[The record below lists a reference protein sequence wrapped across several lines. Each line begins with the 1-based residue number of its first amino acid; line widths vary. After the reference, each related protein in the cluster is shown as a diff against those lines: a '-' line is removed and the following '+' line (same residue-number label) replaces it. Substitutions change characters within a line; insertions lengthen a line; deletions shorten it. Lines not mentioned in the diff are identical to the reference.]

1 MSLINKLIMAAYN
14 GRYRQFDRMATD
26 GAAIQAAQLDDLT
39 TRGAETA
46 IGHDLGL
53 KPQMSYADFNRQVP
67 VGDYESFRPY
77 VERMLQGETNV
88 TWPGKVR
95 WFAKSSGTS
104 GSKSKFIPVTDDA
117 LRLCH
122 TRGNH
127 DVIANYFRQHPDT
140 NVWKGK
146 CLTLGGSKQLTST
159 GTGSQTGDLSAILI
173 GSAPAWSDLFRAPKK
188 DIALIAHWEEKLE
201 KITNATIGQNI
212 TSLAGVPSWFLVLIK
227 YIMDRQGA
235 KTLQDVWPNLELFIH
250 GGINFEPYRE
260 QYKAL
265 APNGINFLE
274 TYNASEGFFAIQ
286 TDPTDRGMQLM
297 LDYGVFYEFV
307 PLDQVGQPHPAG
319 IVPLEGVTTGV
330 DYAVVITTNGGL
342 WRYMI
347 GDTVRFTQ
355 TKPWKIIISGRT
367 KLYINAFGEE
377 LMISNAEAAMAKAC
391 AATGAVVKDYTAAPV
406 FMDQQ
411 TRGCHQWL
419 VEFETAPADT
429 DAFAHELDVALQS
442 VNSDYEAKRYKD
454 ITLAPLRLTVAHT
467 GLFEG
472 WLAAHGKMGGQNK
485 VPRLRNDR
493 QIIDELLQMNSSP
506 NKTT

>member
-1 MSLINKLIMAAYN
+1 MSLINKIIMSAYAS
-14 GRYRQFDRMATD
+14 RYRQFDRMTTD
-26 GAAIQAAQLDDLT
+26 GPALQYEQLDALIA
-39 TRGAETA
+39 RGSDTLFAK
-46 IGHDLGL
+46 DLGL
-53 KPQMSYADFNRQVP
+53 AKGMSYADFNRLVP

-77 VERMLQGETNV
+77 VERMLKGECDV
-88 TWPGKVR
+88 TWPGRVR

-117 LRLCH
+117 LKHCH
-122 TRGNH
+122 NRGNH
-127 DVIANYFRQHPDT
+127 DVIATYLRQHPDSKT
-140 NVWKGK
+140 WRGK
-146 CLTLGGSKQLTST
+146 CLTLGGSKKLTDT

-188 DIALIAHWEEKLE
+188 SIALIANWEEKLE
-201 KITNATIGQNI
+201 KIYNATANQNI

-227 YIMDRQGA
+227 YIMDRKGA
-235 KTLQDVWPNLELFIH
+235 KNLQEVWPNLELFIH
-250 GGINFEPYRE
+250 GGINFSPYRE

-265 APNGINFLE
+265 APKGINFLE
-274 TYNASEGFFAIQ
+274 TYNASEGFFALQ
-286 TDPTDRGMQLM
+286 PDPSDPGMQLM
-297 LDYGVFYEFV
+297 LDYGVFFEFV
-307 PLDQVGQPHPAG
+307 PLDEVGQAHPAN
-319 IVPLEGVTTGV
+319 IVPLEGVKTGV

-355 TKPWKIIISGRT
+355 TAPWKIIISGRT

-391 AATGAVVKDYTAAPV
+391 AETGAVVKDYTAAPV
-406 FMDQQ
+406 FMDQN

-419 VEFETAPADT
+419 VEFEKTPD
-429 DAFAHELDVALQS
+429 DVNAFAQALDLALQS

-454 ITLAPLRLTVAHT
+454 ITLAPLQLTVANT

-493 QIIDELLQMNSSP
+493 EIITELLEMN
-506 NKTT
+506 K